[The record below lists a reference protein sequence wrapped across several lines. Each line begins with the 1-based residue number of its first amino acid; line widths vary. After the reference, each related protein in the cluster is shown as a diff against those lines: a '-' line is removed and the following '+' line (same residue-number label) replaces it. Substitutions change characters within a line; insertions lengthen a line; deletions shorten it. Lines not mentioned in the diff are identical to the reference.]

1 MFTIRKATSA
11 DCGLIHKLAWQIFP
25 ETYKEILSKE
35 QIEYMMEWMYSL
47 ESIRQQMEEEGHV
60 YLIACEECE
69 AAGYVSVQQQGKD
82 LFHLQKIYVLPY
94 YQGAHCGSFLFREA
108 VKYIRDVHPAPCIM
122 ELNVNRNNKAVG
134 FYEHMGMKKSREG
147 DFPIGNG
154 YYMNDYIMQLKS
166 KNKQRTASWNP
177 KGYTAFPKSYIT
189 FLKGY
194 IITVKVNSAIPKLT
208 FTFSLL
214 FRYSLQPFNH

>member
-35 QIEYMMEWMYSL
+35 QIEYMMELMYSL

-94 YQGAHCGSFLFREA
+94 YQGAHCGSFLFSEA

-154 YYMNDYIMQLKS
+154 YYMNDYIMQLK
-166 KNKQRTASWNP
+166 
-177 KGYTAFPKSYIT
+177 IEE
-189 FLKGY
+189 
-194 IITVKVNSAIPKLT
+194 
-208 FTFSLL
+208 
-214 FRYSLQPFNH
+214 

>member
-94 YQGAHCGSFLFREA
+94 YQGAHCGSFLFRE
-108 VKYIRDVHPAPCIM
+108 
-122 ELNVNRNNKAVG
+122 LNVNRNNKAVG

-154 YYMNDYIMQLKS
+154 YYMNDYIMQLK
-166 KNKQRTASWNP
+166 
-177 KGYTAFPKSYIT
+177 IEE
-189 FLKGY
+189 
-194 IITVKVNSAIPKLT
+194 
-208 FTFSLL
+208 
-214 FRYSLQPFNH
+214 